1 MNKREKLIKIFKAY
15 GRKNRMFLCLFALF
29 SVFCVG
35 LIIFTSYNYGFYDSD
50 VAKINAIAE
59 KEDHTE
65 YSMMGEKSEKFYLQT
80 IEAEIL
86 NGQRRGESITLENI
100 RSESNVYDTRYRTGD
115 KLFVSQNNGEW
126 KIDGVKRDS
135 WVVAVLLI
143 FLLSL
148 ICVGKSKGVFSF
160 ISLVVNVVL
169 LWIGL
174 NVYIGGAAILSV
186 TIVCALI
193 FCLITPIFI
202 GGFSRMTLISVIS
215 TILGTAASFLLSI
228 AVIYG
233 FKFNGLYVE
242 GLEFLIIT
250 IDYRVT
256 FLSQILLGG
265 LGAIMDI
272 SVSVSSAMC
281 ELKRR
286 DPDITRKALLHSANE
301 VGRDITGTMANVLL
315 FTYLCG
321 SLPLLVVIV
330 SNGVPLLDYIFA
342 NCNLE
347 ITRFLCG
354 SIGIVLS
361 VPISCI
367 CSALMLTQPVEK
379 GDKV

>member
-1 MNKREKLIKIFKAY
+1 MNKREKLIQTFKAY
-15 GRKNRMFLCLFALF
+15 GRKNRLFLCLFALLLI
-29 SVFCVG
+29 FCIGV
-35 LIIFTSYNYGFYDSD
+35 IIFASHNYGFYDSYI
-50 VAKINAIAE
+50 AKVKTLDE

-65 YSMMGEKSEKFYLQT
+65 YSMMGEKSERFYLQI
-80 IEAEIL
+80 IEAELL
-86 NGQRRGESITLENI
+86 NGERCGERIILENI
-100 RSESNVYDTRYRTGD
+100 RSESNVYDTRYREGD
-115 KLFVSQNNGEW
+115 KLFVSENDGEW
-126 KIDGVKRDS
+126 AIDGVKRDV
-135 WVVAVLLI
+135 WVIAAILI
-143 FLLSL
+143 FLSAL

-160 ISLVVNVVL
+160 ISLVINVAL

-174 NVYIGGAAILSV
+174 KAYIGGVGILSV
-186 TIVCALI
+186 SVICTLL
-193 FCLITPIFI
+193 FCLISLVFI
-202 GGFSRMTLISVIS
+202 GGFSRMTLISLIS
-215 TILGTAASFLLSI
+215 TLLGTAASFLLSL

-233 FKFNGLYVE
+233 FKFSGLYVE

-265 LGAIMDI
+265 LGAIMDV

-286 DPDITRKALLHSANE
+286 DPLIERKALLRSAKE
-301 VGRDITGTMANVLL
+301 VGRDITGTMTNVLL

-321 SLPLLVVIV
+321 SLPLLVVVV
-330 SNGVPLLDYIFA
+330 SNGVPLINYIFA

-367 CSALMLTQPVEK
+367 CSALLLTGFGGK
-379 GDKV
+379 GKKV